1 MSTVNKNSRREFL
14 KLSALS
20 GGGLLLGF
28 NWFSAEAKAPVA
40 VDAAAGLAGNVGFNS
55 YLSISTDGTI
65 TILSPNPELGQN
77 IMTSFPMIVAE
88 ELDADWARVKVVQAA
103 LDTKNF
109 DRQVTGGSGA
119 VPHSWKLLRNAGATA
134 RQMLIQAAA
143 QRWKVSPEE
152 CTASDGFVI
161 NAKTGTK
168 LSYGELAEEASKIPV
183 PTDVKLKDRKDFKLI
198 GKEIKN
204 VANKDIVTGKGLFG
218 LDFYREGMLFAML
231 QRPASFGTKIKSVD
245 ADAAKAMPGI
255 VDVVTFKNNVAVV
268 GKSTWEVMKARKVL
282 KIEYEKDGNI
292 ESTSDHDQLF
302 KSLLDTGTA
311 TVRRKNG
318 DTDAAFKNAAKIVKS
333 EYQCPFLSHSPM
345 EPMNFFAHVR
355 EDGVELIGPTQ
366 TPASARTATSKLLG
380 IPEEKITL
388 NITRLGGG
396 FGRRLKTDYVT
407 EAAELS
413 SIIKAPVK
421 VIWTREDDM
430 TGGSYRPAVRYRFEA
445 ALDANGNLT
454 GYKLRGV
461 GINSGNSTRED
472 NFPSGAVDN
481 LLIDTVEYESPITT
495 GAWRAPITNFLA
507 FAEQSFLDEVAHAAG
522 KDPVQFRLDLL
533 QKAKK
538 TPVGDIKYD
547 IDRMEGVIKLA
558 AEKSGWG
565 TKKGLFQGFS
575 VYFSHRSYVA
585 QVCEVAMKSGKP
597 VIKKIY
603 AAADCGE
610 VVNLSGA
617 RQQVRGG
624 IVDGLGHAMYS
635 RLTFKDG
642 ATEQKN
648 FDTYRLIRMKEIPEI
663 ETYFVDNGID
673 PTGLGEPAL
682 PPTGGAVANAIFAA
696 TGKRVKNQP
705 FIEEDVF
712 KNPAKSGN
720 QAIKRSGNKIRNKKL
735 PKSTLEKER
744 KLQD

>member
-1 MSTVNKNSRREFL
+1 MSTLNKSRREFL
-14 KLSALS
+14 KLSTVT
-20 GGGLLLGF
+20 GGGLILGF
-28 NWFSAEAKAPVA
+28 NWFSAEAKAPVIVEEA
-40 VDAAAGLAGNVGFNS
+40 GAAATLGFNS
-55 YLSISTDGTI
+55 YLSIATDGTI

-77 IMTSFPMIVAE
+77 ILTSFPMIVAE
-88 ELDADWARVKVVQAA
+88 ELDADWAKVKVLQAT
-103 LDTKNF
+103 LDSKNF
-109 DRQVTGGSGA
+109 ERQTTGGSGA
-119 VPHSWKLLRNAGATA
+119 VPHSWVRLRNAGATA
-134 RQMLIQAAA
+134 RFMLIEAAA
-143 QRWKVSPEE
+143 KKWNVAAEE
-152 CTASDGFVI
+152 CSTNYGFVI
-161 NAKTGTK
+161 HSKSDKK
-168 LSYGELAEEASKIPV
+168 LSYGELAEEASKVPV
-183 PTDVKLKDRKDFKLI
+183 PEKVNLKDRKDFKLI
-198 GKEIKN
+198 GKEIRN

-218 LDFYREGMLFAML
+218 LDFHREGMLYAML
-231 QRPASFGTKIKSVD
+231 QRPPAFGTKIKSVN

-292 ESTSDHDQLF
+292 ESTADHNKIF
-302 KSLLDTGTA
+302 KSLIDTGTP
-311 TVRRKNG
+311 TVRRKDG
-318 DTDAAFKNAAKIVKS
+318 DTETAFKNAAKIVKS

-355 EDGVELIGPTQ
+355 EDGVELVGPTQ

-380 IPEEKITL
+380 VPEDKITV

-413 SIIKAPVK
+413 SLIKAPVK
-421 VIWTREDDM
+421 VIWSREDDM

-445 ALDANGNLT
+445 ALDAAGNMI

-461 GINSGNSTRED
+461 GINSGNPTRED

-481 LLIDTVEYESPITT
+481 LLIDTVEHASPITT

-507 FAEQSFLDEVAHAAG
+507 YAEQAFIDEVAHAAG
-522 KDPVQFRLDLL
+522 KDPVQFRLELL
-533 QKAKK
+533 EKAKR
-538 TPVGDIKYD
+538 TPVGAIKYD
-547 IDRMEGVIKLA
+547 IDRMIGVTKLV

-565 TKKGLFQGFS
+565 TKKGVSQGFS

-585 QVCEVAMKSGKP
+585 QVGEVIMKNNKP
-597 VIKKIY
+597 VVKKIY
-603 AAADCGE
+603 AASDCGQ

-617 RQQVRGG
+617 RQQVMGG

-635 RLTFKDG
+635 KLSFKDG
-642 ATEQKN
+642 VAEQKN
-648 FDTYRLIRMKEIPEI
+648 FDTYRLIRIKEIPEI

-682 PPTGGAVANAIFAA
+682 PPTGGAVANAIFKA
-696 TGKRVKNQP
+696 TGKRLRSQP
-705 FIEEDVF
+705 FTDDDIF
-712 KNPAKSGN
+712 KTIKTNKSAPG
-720 QAIKRSGNKIRNKKL
+720 KSKL
-735 PKSTLEKER
+735 PPSSFKKQKIS
-744 KLQD
+744 